1 MKIYRQSKVFY
12 DDNGQPIVINGEGQ
26 IKTTVQF
33 SDIDFADCVATL
45 IEYASDAHN
54 SNWYVD
60 ANFWAQS
67 VAKQYNLP
75 LKVVCDVTALLSPL
89 TEWNLNK
96 RRAERVF
103 EAWQNGERI
112 SVTFKTAM
120 TNVYNCLEGKPFNLG
135 PKTGCFAQAIYEP
148 NNLNNLPVIDS
159 LAMQI
164 VLGLGDIPASVGFKE
179 KSLKLAQ
186 QIYAE
191 AAKVYGVTPV
201 SLQAATWVKANVRRK
216 ANRNSIPK
224 VLGENNSMSMSP
236 SELLQRIESVELSV
250 KS

>member
-1 MKIYRQSKVFY
+1 MKIYRQSKVSY
-12 DDNGQPIVINGEGQ
+12 DDNGQPIVINGEGT
-26 IKTTVQF
+26 IKTSVQYT
-33 SDIDFADCVATL
+33 DIDFAGCVATL
-45 IEYASDAHN
+45 IEYATDAHR

-67 VAKQYNLP
+67 VAKQYGLS

-103 EAWQNGERI
+103 EAWQRGERI
-112 SVTFKTAM
+112 SVSFKTAM
-120 TNVYNCLEGKPFNLG
+120 VNVYNCLEGKPFKLG
-135 PKTGCFAQAIYEP
+135 PKTGCFAQAIFEP
-148 NNLNNLPVIDS
+148 NNLDNLPVIDS

-164 VLGLGDIPASVGFKE
+164 VLGLGDIPASVGFQE
-179 KSLKLAQ
+179 KSLELVQ
-186 QIYAE
+186 QVYVE
-191 AAKVYGVTPV
+191 AAKTYGVTPV

-216 ANRNSIPK
+216 TNRNVIPTI
-224 VLGENNSMSMSP
+224 LGDAASMSITVA
-236 SELLQRIESVELSV
+236 ELLKRIDIVDLTG

>member
-1 MKIYRQSKVFY
+1 MKIFRQPSS
-12 DDNGQPIVINGEGQ
+12 QTL
-26 IKTTVQF
+26 KTTVQY
-33 SDIDFADCVATL
+33 SDIDFAGCVATL
-45 IEYASDAHN
+45 IDYAKDTYT

-67 VAKQYNLP
+67 VAKQYNLS
-75 LKVVCDVTALLSPL
+75 LKTVCDVTALLSPL

-103 EAWQNGERI
+103 DAWQHGERI
-112 SVTFKTAM
+112 SVSFKNAM

-135 PKTGCFAQAIYEP
+135 PKTGCFAQVIFEP
-148 NNLNNLPVIDS
+148 NNLENLPVIDS

-179 KSLKLAQ
+179 RSLQLVQ
-186 QIYAE
+186 QVYVE

-201 SLQAATWVKANVRRK
+201 SLQAATWMKANVRRK
-216 ANRNSIPK
+216 ANRNVIPNI
-224 VLGENNSMSMSP
+224 LGDADSMTITVA
-236 SELLQRIESVELSV
+236 ELLNRINIVGQS
-250 KS
+250 